1 MLFQTSKLGG
11 SRGNGGD
18 AEGEDAQS
26 LKKDDF
32 GVYRWGLK
40 MKLVYWSLKLLLF
53 CRFINQMMLL

>member
-26 LKKDDF
+26 LKKDDT
-32 GVYRWGLK
+32 GV
-40 MKLVYWSLKLLLF
+40 WSLGFENEAGLLEPEIAAIL
-53 CRFINQMMLL
+53 